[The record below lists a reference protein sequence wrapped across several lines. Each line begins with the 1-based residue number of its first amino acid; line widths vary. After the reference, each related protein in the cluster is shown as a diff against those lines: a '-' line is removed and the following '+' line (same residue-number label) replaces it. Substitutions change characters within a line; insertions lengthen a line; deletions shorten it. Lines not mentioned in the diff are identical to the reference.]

1 MLAIDTDLSSATR
14 FVLKN
19 LIRYTIALLFW
30 GEIFSH
36 CQRLSRCSST
46 PEMVYP
52 FSFGVMVLSRTINCS
67 RERQSER
74 IFCVCRV
81 ADTVWFFAGLT
92 RVVRDSKIPAYEE
105 FIALCST
112 FGVMFHVEVICFFAR
127 RSCPRSSLVSPFS
140 TSDVNIGV
148 NVAHHPPPPQ
158 PGPAVGHVVCGV
170 GRAGAHAGLGFPLGG
185 MIQILSVAGT
195 ELNTPSFT
203 RNESVSR
210 PE

>member
-1 MLAIDTDLSSATR
+1 M
-14 FVLKN
+14 
-19 LIRYTIALLFW
+19 RYTIALLFW

-36 CQRLSRCSST
+36 CQRVSRCSSA
-46 PEMVYP
+46 PEIVYP
-52 FSFGVMVLSRTINCS
+52 FSFGVMVVSRTISCS

-92 RVVRDSKIPAYEE
+92 MVVRDSKIPAYEE

-112 FGVMFHVEVICFFAR
+112 FGVMFDVEVICFFAR
-127 RSCPRSSLVSPFS
+127 RSCPRNSLVSPFS

-148 NVAHHPPPPQ
+148 NVAHHHPPPPP

-170 GRAGAHAGLGFPLGG
+170 GRAGAHAGLGVQLGG
-185 MIQILSVAGT
+185 MIQILIFAMF
-195 ELNTPSFT
+195 ELTVQSLT